1 MASASAP
8 WCPVGR
14 VESDLGM
21 PGQRH
26 NGLKVPVLAKLLRIL
41 WLRLSRNADPK
52 LSKRDWSVLRV
63 SLCGHTGPQHP
74 WVQSSSK
81 NCGLVGDF
89 SSGQSLESSTNT
101 LDKRLAR
108 RNW

>member
-1 MASASAP
+1 MVP
-8 WCPVGR
+8 CGQGG
-14 VESDLGM
+14 SDLGM

-26 NGLKVPVLAKLLRIL
+26 NGLKVSVLAKLLRIL
-41 WLRLSRNADPK
+41 WLRVSRHQKQDAM
-52 LSKRDWSVLRV
+52 LTQSFLRETGLCLRV

-81 NCGLVGDF
+81 NCVLVGDF
-89 SSGQSLESSTNT
+89 SSGQSLESST